1 MGLEKLINRE
11 IKITIGVV
19 LFVSIL
25 FIALSYAIFK
35 VDKSGASDVIKFGDI
50 SLSFCKDSTCASNV
64 NNIGNII
71 GTETD
76 SNGNT
81 VYSKIYPV
89 ADPVTNDD
97 WNNLKPYIFTLTNTG
112 SLPLYVSIFLERDM
126 TAGVISDGTSEYSE
140 FVSDD
145 QVKIGFGVQGETPAI
160 GLYSDYLNTT
170 DNNHKIA
177 SNIQIGVGETKI
189 FNLYAWLKSDA
200 QNASLGKYFVTQI
213 SARGEYLPDGENTQI
228 DENLKTIEIDFKE
241 GTIDKNIKQV
251 QKGNNV
257 EFTLTPSDSSVTL
270 DKLNITCLSGTV
282 PTVSGNTLTISNVQK
297 NEFCQVYKKEEPT
310 LLSQILKDNP
320 ARSTRSNNN
329 NGTNDFA
336 TPLTTTTTGTL
347 FKSTESITG
356 ITDTPKEVYYYA
368 GNTTNNWVKFGK
380 TKINKNECT
389 YNGSTVLYFNG
400 SSIVSVENENQC
412 LSSKICKLGDQYGV
426 GETVTEDFCTS
437 QGAEWTNQNAT
448 WNGTSTEDIYWRII
462 RTNHDGSIRLLYVGT
477 SPDTTEGYIGESAF
491 NTSTNSPKYVGY
503 KYGEDTSLDT
513 IRNNTTDST
522 IKTFIDSWYQT
533 NLTNYTKYLSTSAVY
548 CNDRSLGTGQIY
560 NYTSSPTS
568 QFNFASFYRMNW
580 DTKGAKSN
588 PSYNCTD
595 IRDAFSVDNTSAK
608 LTYPVSLMTA
618 DEIVFAG
625 GATFDNIMNTPYA
638 WFISNSAGTQV
649 LLLYWW
655 SLSPINWSETE
666 AVVGY
671 WFSAERYLG
680 ISPVDFSIAVR
691 PVISL
696 KSCIKYSTGNG
707 TPETPYEIV
716 ETSSGC

>member
-64 NNIGNII
+64 SNIGNII

-145 QVKIGFGVQGETPAI
+145 QVKIGFGVQGETPTI

-213 SARGEYLPDGENTQI
+213 SARGEYLPDGENTEI

-251 QKGNNV
+251 QKGNSV
-257 EFTLTPSDSSVTL
+257 EFTLTPSDTSVTL
-270 DKLNITCLSGTV
+270 NKLNITCLSGTV

-297 NEFCQVYKKEEPT
+297 NEFCQVYSTPT
-310 LLSQILKDNP
+310 LLSKILTDNP
-320 ARSTRSNNN
+320 TRSTRSNNN

-336 TPLTTTTTGTL
+336 TPLNSTTTGTL
-347 FKSTESITG
+347 FTSTESIAG
-356 ITDTPKEVYYYA
+356 STPKEVYYYA
-368 GNTTNNWVKFGK
+368 GNTTNNWVKFAG
-380 TKINKNECT
+380 
-389 YNGSTVLYFNG
+389 F
-400 SSIVSVENENQC
+400 
-412 LSSKICKLGDQYGV
+412 
-426 GETVTEDFCTS
+426 
-437 QGAEWTNQNAT
+437 
-448 WNGTSTEDIYWRII
+448 YWRII

-477 SPDTTEGYIGESAF
+477 SPDTTSINIGKSAF
-491 NTSTNSPKYVGY
+491 NTSYNSPKYVGY

-522 IKTFIDSWYQT
+522 IKTTIDTWYKN
-533 NLTNYTKYLSTSAVY
+533 NLINYTKYLSTSAVY
-548 CNDRSLGTGQIY
+548 CNDRSLGTGQTY
-560 NYTSSPTS
+560 SASSK
-568 QFNFASFYRMNW
+568 FNFASYYRMDM
-580 DTKGAKSN
+580 DTNGAKAN

-608 LTYPVSLMTA
+608 LSYPVSLMTA

-625 GATFDNIMNTPYA
+625 GVVYKSMDTPYA
-638 WFISNSAGTQV
+638 WFISNSVGTQIISD
-649 LLLYWW
+649 WW
-655 SLSPINWSETE
+655 SLSPVNWVDSDSGSYFWYCGTD
-666 AVVGY
+666 
-671 WFSAERYLG
+671 SDNLMDRYV
-680 ISPVDFSIAVR
+680 SSTSAVR
-691 PVISL
+691 PAISL
-696 KSCIKYSTGNG
+696 KSCVKTSGG
-707 TPETPYEIV
+707 DG
-716 ETSSGC
+716 TSSNPYTIKETTSGC

>member
-25 FIALSYAIFK
+25 FITLSYAIFK

-50 SLSFCKDSTCASNV
+50 SLSFCKDATCASNV
-64 NNIGNII
+64 SNIGNII

-140 FVSDD
+140 FVNDD

-213 SARGEYLPDGENTQI
+213 SARGEYLPDGENTEI

-251 QKGNNV
+251 QKGNSV

-297 NEFCQVYKKEEPT
+297 NEFCQVYSTPT
-310 LLSQILKDNP
+310 LLSKILTDNP
-320 ARSTRSNNN
+320 KRSTRSNNN

-347 FKSTESITG
+347 FTSTESITG
-356 ITDTPKEVYYYA
+356 ITTSPKEVYYYA
-368 GNTTNNWVKFGK
+368 GNTTNNWVKFG
-380 TKINKNECT
+380 
-389 YNGSTVLYFNG
+389 GF
-400 SSIVSVENENQC
+400 
-412 LSSKICKLGDQYGV
+412 
-426 GETVTEDFCTS
+426 
-437 QGAEWTNQNAT
+437 
-448 WNGTSTEDIYWRII
+448 YWRII

-477 SPDTTEGYIGESAF
+477 SHDTTTGNIGTSAF
-491 NTSTNSPKYVGY
+491 NTSSNSPKYVGY

-513 IRNNTTDST
+513 IRNNTIDST
-522 IKTFIDSWYQT
+522 IKTIIDTWYKK

-548 CNDRSLGTGQIY
+548 CNDRSLGTGQTY
-560 NYTSSPTS
+560 SASSE
-568 QFNFASFYRMNW
+568 FNFAPYFRMDY
-580 DTKGAKSN
+580 DTDGAKAN

-595 IRDAFSVDNTSAK
+595 IRDAFSVENTSAK
-608 LTYPVSLMTA
+608 LDYPVSLMTT
-618 DEIVFAG
+618 DEIAFAG
-625 GATFDNIMNTPYA
+625 GVLYKTMNTPYV

-649 LLLYWW
+649 STKWW
-655 SLSPINWSETE
+655 SLSPVRWNGSRAFVW
-666 AVVGY
+666 Y
-671 WFSAERYLG
+671 WNSGNAYLG
-680 ISPVDFSIAVR
+680 SLGINIALAVR
-691 PVISL
+691 PAVSL
-696 KSCIKYSTGNG
+696 KSCTLYSTGDGSASNPY
-707 TPETPYEIV
+707 TIQETE
-716 ETSSGC
+716 SGC

>member
-50 SLSFCKDSTCASNV
+50 SLSFCKDATCASNV
-64 NNIGNII
+64 SNIGNII

-140 FVSDD
+140 FVNDD

-213 SARGEYLPDGENTQI
+213 SARGEYLPDGENTEI

-241 GTIDKNIKQV
+241 GIIDKNIKQV

-257 EFTLTPSDSSVTL
+257 EFTLTPSDTSVTL

-320 ARSTRSNNN
+320 TRSTRSNNN

-347 FKSTESITG
+347 FISTESITG
-356 ITDTPKEVYYYA
+356 ITDSPKEVYYFA
-368 GNTTNNWVKFGK
+368 GNTTKNWVKFA
-380 TKINKNECT
+380 N
-389 YNGSTVLYFNG
+389 L
-400 SSIVSVENENQC
+400 
-412 LSSKICKLGDQYGV
+412 
-426 GETVTEDFCTS
+426 
-437 QGAEWTNQNAT
+437 
-448 WNGTSTEDIYWRII
+448 YWRII

-477 SPDTTEGYIGESAF
+477 SHDTTGGNIGTSTF
-491 NTSTNSPKYVGY
+491 NTNSNSTKYVGY

-522 IKTFIDSWYQT
+522 IKTYIDTWYQN

-548 CNDRSLGTGQIY
+548 CNDRSEGTGQTY
-560 NYTSSPTS
+560 NYTSSPS
-568 QFNFASFYRMNW
+568 SKFNFAPYYRMDY
-580 DTKGAKSN
+580 DTDGAAAN
-588 PSYNCTD
+588 PSYNCSD

-608 LTYPVSLMTA
+608 LDYPVSLMTA
-618 DEIVFAG
+618 DEIAFAG
-625 GATFDNIMNTPYA
+625 GVAYQTMSTPYA
-638 WFISNSAGTQV
+638 WFISNSAGTKV
-649 LLLYWW
+649 STSWW
-655 SLSPINWSETE
+655 SLSPVRWYGSNARVWSW
-666 AVVGY
+666 ASDDACLDNGY
-671 WFSAERYLG
+671 VSGVNPARG
-680 ISPVDFSIAVR
+680 VR
-691 PVISL
+691 PALSL

-707 TPETPYEIV
+707 TYNEPYEIK
-716 ETSSGC
+716 ETTSGC

>member
-50 SLSFCKDSTCASNV
+50 SLSFCKDATCASNV
-64 NNIGNII
+64 SNIGNII

-140 FVSDD
+140 FVNDD
-145 QVKIGFGVQGETPAI
+145 QVKIGFGVQGETPTI

-213 SARGEYLPDGENTQI
+213 SARGEYLPDGENTEI

-257 EFTLTPSDSSVTL
+257 EFTLTPSDTSVTL

-297 NEFCQVYKKEEPT
+297 NEFCQVYSTPT
-310 LLSQILKDNP
+310 LLSKILTDNP
-320 ARSTRSNNN
+320 KRSTRSNNN

-347 FKSTESITG
+347 FTSTESITG
-356 ITDTPKEVYYYA
+356 ITTSPKEVYYYA
-368 GNTTNNWVKFGK
+368 GNTTNNWVKFG
-380 TKINKNECT
+380 
-389 YNGSTVLYFNG
+389 GF
-400 SSIVSVENENQC
+400 
-412 LSSKICKLGDQYGV
+412 
-426 GETVTEDFCTS
+426 
-437 QGAEWTNQNAT
+437 
-448 WNGTSTEDIYWRII
+448 YWRII

-477 SPDTTEGYIGESAF
+477 SHDTTTGNIGTSAF
-491 NTSTNSPKYVGY
+491 NTSSNSPKYVGY

-513 IRNNTTDST
+513 IRNNTIDST
-522 IKTFIDSWYQT
+522 IKTIIDTWYKK

-548 CNDRSLGTGQIY
+548 CNDRSLGTGQTY
-560 NYTSSPTS
+560 SASSE
-568 QFNFASFYRMNW
+568 FNFAPYFRMDY
-580 DTKGAKSN
+580 DTDGAKAN

-595 IRDAFSVDNTSAK
+595 IRDAFSVENTSAK
-608 LTYPVSLMTA
+608 LDYPVSLMTT
-618 DEIVFAG
+618 DEIAFAG
-625 GATFDNIMNTPYA
+625 GVLYKTMNTPYV

-649 LLLYWW
+649 STKWW
-655 SLSPINWSETE
+655 SLSPVRWNGSRAFVW
-666 AVVGY
+666 Y
-671 WFSAERYLG
+671 WNSGNAYLG
-680 ISPVDFSIAVR
+680 SLGINIALAVR
-691 PVISL
+691 PAVSL
-696 KSCIKYSTGNG
+696 KSCTLYSTGDGSASNPY
-707 TPETPYEIV
+707 TIQETE
-716 ETSSGC
+716 SGC